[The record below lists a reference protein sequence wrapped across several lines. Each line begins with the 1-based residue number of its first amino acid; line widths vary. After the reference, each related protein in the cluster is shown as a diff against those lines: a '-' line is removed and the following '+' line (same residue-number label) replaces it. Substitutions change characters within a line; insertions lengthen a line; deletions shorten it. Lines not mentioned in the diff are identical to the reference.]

1 MNTQSLIHRYL
12 LGETTHAETEE
23 LNRLLSED
31 ADVRQEFLLA
41 ATMDA
46 GLRDLAIQR
55 AATADGTT
63 SHDEPVS
70 STSTAPSRTNHVA
83 WWTFALTLAASALLA
98 FFVWPH
104 DANVTSIATLL
115 TSENAS
121 WESSLP
127 TTVGSSL
134 PPGKLSLLSGIATI
148 RFDSGADVMLEAPSQ
163 LQLLTPMRGRLLTGA
178 AVVDVPEPA
187 IGFTLDTPDGFVVDH
202 GTKFAVNVQAD
213 LERSEIEVIEG
224 EISVHHT
231 GSNEEMR
238 LKDGQAVTM
247 SQADLLSVVEP
258 SAERVIEQKPKVI
271 RVHAEQTTSIIRND
285 RRDKW
290 LRDDLL
296 MLKTSGKD
304 GNFDRRALIAFD
316 VSNVDFQSVDKVFLK
331 LNLVPSGIG
340 FANLLPEMNRFAVY
354 GITNEEKNDW
364 PVEASWNGSPSP
376 EDGVL
381 LGTFNVPRSRQTGVR
396 GLGGE
401 ELFSFVKE
409 NADRRI
415 SLLIVRET
423 TLIPGDG
430 KSLVHAFASELHGE
444 FAGPVLKFSTIS
456 SPSTTN

>member
-1 MNTQSLIHRYL
+1 VWL
-12 LGETTHAETEE
+12 
-23 LNRLLSED
+23 
-31 ADVRQEFLLA
+31 
-41 ATMDA
+41 
-46 GLRDLAIQR
+46 
-55 AATADGTT
+55 
-63 SHDEPVS
+63 
-70 STSTAPSRTNHVA
+70 
-83 WWTFALTLAASALLA
+83 TFVLTLAASALLA
-98 FFVWPH
+98 FFAWPR
-104 DANVTSIATLL
+104 DTNLQPIATLL

-127 TTVGSSL
+127 TTVGSPL
-134 PPGKLSLLSGIATI
+134 TVGKLSLLSGIATI
-148 RFDSGADVMLEAPSQ
+148 RFASGADVMMEAPSQ
-163 LQLLTPMRGRLLTGA
+163 LQLLSPMRGRLVTGA

-213 LERSEIEVIEG
+213 LERAEIEVIEG
-224 EISVHHT
+224 EISVHHRR
-231 GSNEEMR
+231 SKEEMR

-247 SQADLLSVVEP
+247 SQADLVSVDEP
-258 SAERVIEQKPKVI
+258 SAEKEIQQKPEVVRI
-271 RVHAEQTTSIIRND
+271 HAEQTTSIIRND

-316 VSNVDFQSVDKVFLK
+316 VSEVDFQSVDKVFLK

-354 GITNEEKNDW
+354 GITDTGKSDW
-364 PVEASWNGSPSP
+364 PVDATWGQSPTP
-376 EDGVL
+376 KDGVL

-401 ELFSFVKE
+401 KLFSFLKDH
-409 NADRRI
+409 AAGRI

-423 TLIPGDG
+423 TLIPGEG
-430 KSLVHAFASELHGE
+430 KSLVHAFASDSHGE
-444 FAGPVLKFSTIS
+444 FAGPVLKFSKIS
-456 SPSTTN
+456 LP